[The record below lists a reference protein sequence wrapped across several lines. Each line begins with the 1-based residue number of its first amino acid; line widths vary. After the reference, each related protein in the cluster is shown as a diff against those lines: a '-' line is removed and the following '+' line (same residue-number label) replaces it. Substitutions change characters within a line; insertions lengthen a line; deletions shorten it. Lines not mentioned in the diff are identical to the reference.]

1 MSFTTYRARVGWRA
15 TRVVFVLV
23 CRHWDDGVLFEDPL
37 FSESISAIARTMG
50 PQFQAKIQFRFTRSM
65 MLTPSSRLKS
75 RPVGTRLFSS
85 FFLVLRMRLAEA
97 VKVKYIDTKQASPTS
112 LALGWLAWVLLQNR
126 TRVAR
131 IQTVL
136 AFTAETPDLG

>member
-1 MSFTTYRARVGWRA
+1 
-15 TRVVFVLV
+15 
-23 CRHWDDGVLFEDPL
+23 
-37 FSESISAIARTMG
+37 
-50 PQFQAKIQFRFTRSM
+50 
-65 MLTPSSRLKS
+65 
-75 RPVGTRLFSS
+75 
-85 FFLVLRMRLAEA
+85 MRLAEA

-136 AFTAETPDLG
+136 AFTAETPDLGYGVVGTMGSSQARLSVSTSSGAPGKRFLKFFLR